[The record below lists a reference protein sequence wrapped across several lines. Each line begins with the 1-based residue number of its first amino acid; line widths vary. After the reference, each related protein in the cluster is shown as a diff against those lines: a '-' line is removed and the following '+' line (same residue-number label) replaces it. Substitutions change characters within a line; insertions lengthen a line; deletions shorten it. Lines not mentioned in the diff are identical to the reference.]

1 MKKFIILIPVFIDWE
16 SLSKWIK
23 DISLE
28 LNELK
33 KDKFKFV
40 ILNDGSTNSRPK
52 FDKPDNILS
61 IKILNMKINKGHTF
75 CIAYGIHYVLKNEE
89 FDNLIL
95 MDGDGEDR
103 PEEVKSLIKKNLENL
118 EKSVIAKR
126 VKRSEGILF
135 KFLYQIHKLITLIFT
150 GHNINFGNFTF
161 LTKKDLISLSKEP
174 LLWKSYSASFKK
186 NIKNFTHINSIR
198 GKRFFGPSKMSFFK
212 LIFHSL
218 SIIAVFKYQVCLRS
232 ALLLII
238 FSYLSPILGFV
249 TIIPQILIVLFCL
262 VIFSV
267 SLNKVDDGY
276 EKGSENL
283 NSISEVTQ

>member
-1 MKKFIILIPVFIDWE
+1 MKKFIILIPVFNDWE
-16 SLSKWIK
+16 SLSKLIK
-23 DISLE
+23 DISV
-28 LNELK
+28 ELK
-33 KDKFKFV
+33 EFKKDEFKFV
-40 ILNDGSTNSRPK
+40 ILNDGSTNSQPK
-52 FDKPDNILS
+52 FDKPKNILS

-103 PEEVKSLIKKNLENL
+103 PEEVLNLIEKNSKNL

-135 KFLYQIHKLITLIFT
+135 TFLYQIHKLITLIFT

-161 LTKKDLISLSKEP
+161 LTKKDLTSLSKEP

-198 GKRFFGPSKMSFFK
+198 GKRFFGSSKVSFFK
-212 LIFHSL
+212 LVFHSL
-218 SIIAVFKYQVCLRS
+218 SIIAVFKYQVFLRS
-232 ALLLII
+232 TFMTILLAYLSSFLGNFSIFLIILTVIFNLLI
-238 FSYLSPILGFV
+238 FV
-249 TIIPQILIVLFCL
+249 ISQRESEKDL
-262 VIFSV
+262 V
-267 SLNKVDDGY
+267 NCHK
-276 EKGSENL
+276 NL
-283 NSISEVTQ
+283 SEVKEITH

>member
-1 MKKFIILIPVFIDWE
+1 MKKFVILIPVFNDWE
-16 SLSKWIK
+16 SLSKLIK
-23 DISLE
+23 DISLQ
-28 LNELK
+28 LK
-33 KDKFKFV
+33 NYQNDKFKFV
-40 ILNDGSTNSRPK
+40 IINDGSTNSQPK
-52 FDKPDNILS
+52 INKPENILS
-61 IKILNMKINKGHTF
+61 IKILNMKINKGHTL
-75 CIAYGIHYVLKNEE
+75 CIAYGIHFVLKNEE

-103 PEEVKSLIKKNLENL
+103 PEEVLSLIKKNLENL

-135 KFLYQIHKLITLIFT
+135 RSLYQIHKLITLIFT

-161 LTKKDLISLSKEP
+161 LTKKDLTSLSKEP
-174 LLWKSYSASFKK
+174 LLWKSFSASFKK
-186 NIKNFTHINSIR
+186 NIKNFAHINSTR

-218 SIIAVFKYQVCLRS
+218 SIIAVFKYQVFLRS

-238 FSYLSPILGFV
+238 FSYLSPILGFAI
-249 TIIPQILIVLFCL
+249 IIPQILIVLFSL

-283 NSISEVTQ
+283 NSINEITQ